1 MKKKKIL
8 ILLKKNNES
17 GGHFTSKAGLSNS
30 ANFLKKILEK
40 YVNLHCELKLCV
52 DANSVNKEISLFR
65 PDICIIEAIWIP
77 PYKMKELSK
86 LWPSVTFVVRVH
98 SKIPFLA
105 NEGIAIGWIKEYN
118 QIENVMVSFNN
129 LSTNEDFRGIGIE
142 PVYLPNLYPTIR
154 NFNGTKYFFKSIK
167 EKVCKLFGCSTSK
180 TVVNIGCFGA
190 IRPLKNQLSQAF
202 AAITYADKND
212 KILHYHINGTRIE
225 QRGENVLKNLRELF
239 KDTRHKLVEHK
250 WMEHHEFLKII
261 HQMDLG
267 LQVSYTESFN
277 IVTADF
283 VHCEKPIIVGH
294 DTDWMYCGSK
304 VDANNIPMMVEKI
317 ENVMK
322 NPSKYILRNYTSFEK
337 YYRKS
342 LRIWRWFL
350 GV

>member
-17 GGHFTSKAGLSNS
+17 GGQFTSKAGLSNS
-30 ANFLKKILEK
+30 ANFLKRILEK

-142 PVYLPNLYPTIR
+142 SVYLPNLYPTIR

-250 WMEHHEFLKII
+250 WMEHHEFLKVI

-350 GV
+350 GI

>member
-17 GGHFTSKAGLSNS
+17 GGQFTSKAGLSNS
-30 ANFLKKILEK
+30 ANFLKRILEK

-52 DANSVNKEISLFR
+52 DANSVDKEISIFR

-77 PYKMKELSK
+77 PYKMKDLSK

-142 PVYLPNLYPTIR
+142 SVYLPNLYPTIR

>member
-17 GGHFTSKAGLSNS
+17 GGQFTSKAGLSNS
-30 ANFLKKILEK
+30 ANFLKRILEK

-52 DANSVNKEISLFR
+52 DANSIDKEISLFR
-65 PDICIIEAIWIP
+65 PDICIIEAIWVP

-86 LWPSVTFVVRVH
+86 LWPNVTFIVRVH

-118 QIENVMVSFNN
+118 QIENVIVSFNN
-129 LSTNEDFRGIGIE
+129 LATNDDFKNIGVE
-142 PVYLPNLYPTIR
+142 SVYLPNLYPTIR

-167 EKVCKLFGCSTSK
+167 EKFCKLFGCSTSK
-180 TVVNIGCFGA
+180 TIVNIGCFGA

-304 VDANNIPMMVEKI
+304 VDANNIPMMVKKI
-317 ENVMK
+317 ESVML
-322 NPSKYILRNYTSFEK
+322 NPSKYILQNYSSFEK

>member
-1 MKKKKIL
+1 M
-8 ILLKKNNES
+8 
-17 GGHFTSKAGLSNS
+17 
-30 ANFLKKILEK
+30 
-40 YVNLHCELKLCV
+40 
-52 DANSVNKEISLFR
+52 
-65 PDICIIEAIWIP
+65 
-77 PYKMKELSK
+77 
-86 LWPSVTFVVRVH
+86 
-98 SKIPFLA
+98 
-105 NEGIAIGWIKEYN
+105 
-118 QIENVMVSFNN
+118 
-129 LSTNEDFRGIGIE
+129 
-142 PVYLPNLYPTIR
+142 
-154 NFNGTKYFFKSIK
+154 
-167 EKVCKLFGCSTSK
+167 
-180 TVVNIGCFGA
+180 
-190 IRPLKNQLSQAF
+190 KNQLSQAF

>member
-17 GGHFTSKAGLSNS
+17 GGQFTSKAGLSNS
-30 ANFLKKILEK
+30 ANFLKRILEK

-52 DANSVNKEISLFR
+52 DSNSVNKEISLFR

-86 LWPSVTFVVRVH
+86 LWPSVTFVARVH

-129 LSTNEDFRGIGIE
+129 LATNEDFRGIGIE

>member
-17 GGHFTSKAGLSNS
+17 GGQFTSKAGLSNS
-30 ANFLKKILEK
+30 ANFLKRILEK

-52 DANSVNKEISLFR
+52 DANSVDKEISLFR

-129 LSTNEDFRGIGIE
+129 LATNEDFRGIGIE

-212 KILHYHINGTRIE
+212 KILHYHINGTRVE

-250 WMEHHEFLKII
+250 WMEHHEFLKVI

-294 DTDWMYCGSK
+294 DTDWMYCESK

-322 NPSKYILRNYTSFEK
+322 NRSKYILRNYTSFEK